1 MKEKLKKFLKNNI
14 IFIVSVIFV
23 LVFTYI
29 LSFDISY
36 KLNELSI
43 FSNGYFLY
51 FYALL
56 AILLIIYN
64 YVYFKK
70 INDTNYSKIFLLIA
84 SFFRNILFSFIT
96 TFYW

>member
-29 LSFDISY
+29 LSFNISY
-36 KLNELSI
+36 KLIELSI
-43 FSNGYFLY
+43 SSNGYFLY
-51 FYALL
+51 FYVLL

-64 YVYFKK
+64 YIYFKK
-70 INDTNYSKIFLLIA
+70 LIISIIQEYFYLLQV
-84 SFFRNILFSFIT
+84 FWEYFI
-96 TFYW
+96 

>member
-36 KLNELSI
+36 KLIELSI
-43 FSNGYFLY
+43 SSNGYFLY

-70 INDTNYSKIFLLIA
+70 INDTNYSKIFLLVA